1 MRSGAGS
8 AMARHMLELS
18 DAHRASS
25 AFKNCAGQQSG
36 NAAGGEATGVN
47 GDRGRKTRPSRAA
60 EGEELMV
67 TIEGAGTMTDAGAGI
82 LDRER
87 TIATAGFNRWMVPPA
102 ALCIHLCIGMA
113 YGFSVFWLP
122 LSRAIG
128 LTAPKACPDMTL
140 LQELF
145 TTTCDWKVASLGWMF
160 TLFFVGLGVS
170 AAIWGGWL
178 ERVGPRKAGFVAA
191 LCWAGGL
198 LIGALGIY
206 VHQLWIMWFGAGVIG
221 LGLGYIS
228 PVSTLIKWFPDHR
241 GMATGMA
248 IMGFGGG
255 AMIGAPLAN
264 ILINYFKT
272 PTSVGVWQA
281 FAALGVI
288 YFVFMTIGAFAYRVT
303 PAGWRPDGWTP
314 PAKNNAM
321 ITQNNVHLDDAHK
334 TPQFWLI
341 WWVLTLNVSAG
352 IGVIGMASPMLQE
365 IFAGKLIGH
374 PELLFNSLDAS
385 QKVAIATIAAGF
397 AGLLS
402 LFNIGGRFFWAS
414 LSDYIGRKNTYYTFF
429 ILGIICYLLM
439 PWSANAGSKAVFVG
453 AVCIILSMYGGG
465 FATVPAY
472 LADMFGTQFVGAIHG
487 RLLTAWSTAGIIGPV
502 VVNYIREAQLAAGVP
517 RAHLYDYTL
526 YILAGMLVI
535 GLICNWLVKPVDPK
549 WYMSPE
555 EVAKLQAAT
564 AAGNAT
570 SGSFGIG
577 KGGLDWQAAVFWA
590 FVGIPLAWGVWITL
604 ESAAKILQ

>member
-1 MRSGAGS
+1 MTAIDQR
-8 AMARHMLELS
+8 L
-18 DAHRASS
+18 
-25 AFKNCAGQQSG
+25 
-36 NAAGGEATGVN
+36 TGM
-47 GDRGRKTRPSRAA
+47 GD
-60 EGEELMV
+60 
-67 TIEGAGTMTDAGAGI
+67 IAGI

-87 TIATAGFNRWMVPPA
+87 IVAAAGFNRWLVPPA

-122 LSRAIG
+122 LSRAVG
-128 LTAPKACPDMTL
+128 LTASKSCPDMSL
-140 LQELF
+140 ADELF
-145 TTTCDWKVASLGWMF
+145 TTTCDWRIASMGWMF
-160 TLFFVGLGVS
+160 TLFFVVLGV
-170 AAIWGGWL
+170 AAALWGGWL
-178 ERVGPRKAGFVAA
+178 ERAGPRKAGVVAA
-191 LCWAGGL
+191 LCWCGGL
-198 LIGALGIY
+198 VLGALGVY
-206 VHQLWIMWFGAGVIG
+206 LHQLWLMWLGAGVVGGIG

-228 PVSTLIKWFPDHR
+228 PVSTLVKWFPDRR

-264 ILINYFKT
+264 LLLNHFKT
-272 PTSVGVWQA
+272 PTDVGVWQTFLA
-281 FAALGVI
+281 MAAI
-288 YFVFMTIGAFAYRVT
+288 YFVFMMIGAFRYRLP

-314 PAKNNAM
+314 PSETNTM
-321 ITQNNVHLDDAHK
+321 ITQHQVHLKDAHK

-341 WWVLTLNVSAG
+341 WWVLCLNVSAG

-374 PELLFNSLDAS
+374 PELAFNALDTS
-385 QKVAIATIAAGF
+385 QKVAIAGIAAGF

-414 LSDYIGRKNTYYTFF
+414 LSDYIGRKKTYYTFF
-429 ILGIICYLLM
+429 VLGIVCYLLM
-439 PWSANAGSKAVFVG
+439 PWSANAGSKLVFVS

-526 YILAGMLVI
+526 YILAGMLVV

-577 KGGLDWQAAVFWA
+577 KGGFDWQAAAFWA

>member
-1 MRSGAGS
+1 MTAIDQR
-8 AMARHMLELS
+8 L
-18 DAHRASS
+18 
-25 AFKNCAGQQSG
+25 
-36 NAAGGEATGVN
+36 TGM
-47 GDRGRKTRPSRAA
+47 GD
-60 EGEELMV
+60 
-67 TIEGAGTMTDAGAGI
+67 IAGI

-87 TIATAGFNRWMVPPA
+87 IIAAAGFNRWLVPPA

-122 LSRAIG
+122 LSRAVG
-128 LTAPKACPDMTL
+128 LTASKSCPDMSIFT
-140 LQELF
+140 ELV
-145 TTTCDWKVASLGWMF
+145 TTTCDWKVASLGWMY
-160 TLFFVGLGVS
+160 TLFFVFLGIS
-170 AAIWGGWL
+170 AALFGGWV
-178 ERVGPRKAGFVAA
+178 ERSGPRKAGVAA
-191 LCWAGGL
+191 AVLWCGGL
-198 LIGALGIY
+198 VLGAIGVIS
-206 VHQLWIMWFGAGVIG
+206 HQLWLLWLGSGVIGGLG

-228 PVSTLIKWFPDHR
+228 PVSTLVKWFPDRR

-264 ILINYFKT
+264 LLMNYFKT
-272 PTSVGVWQA
+272 ATDVGVWKTFLA
-281 FAALGVI
+281 MAAI
-288 YFVFMTIGAFAYRVT
+288 YFVFMMIGAFRYRLPPT
-303 PAGWRPDGWTP
+303 GWRPDGWTP
-314 PAKNNAM
+314 PPATNTM
-321 ITQNNVHLDDAHK
+321 ITQHQVHLKDAHK

-374 PELLFNSLDAS
+374 PELAFNALDAS
-385 QKVAIATIAAGF
+385 QKVAIAGIAAGF

-429 ILGIICYLLM
+429 ILGIVCYLLM
-439 PWSANAGSKAVFVG
+439 PWSANAGSKAVFVS

-535 GLICNWLVKPVDPK
+535 GLICNWLVKPVNPK

-577 KGGLDWQAAVFWA
+577 KGGFDWQAAVFWA

-604 ESAAKILQ
+604 ESAVKILQ